1 MKFLR
6 HCDFLS
12 PEIVL
17 HYEGDERHSSVASG
31 LMSLGLLALI
41 IYLVFYISTDF
52 IFHLNPSAFYYN
64 KYLDDLGIYPLNSSG
79 FFHFVNFEFLEGSG
93 LSKIDLKSYVIIGVA
108 KKDATY
114 ISNNIPTE
122 HDHYIYE
129 LCDKSDAGEFYD
141 LFDSEILSYYV
152 RSYCIKKFYDSKTK
166 TIISNTDESFQYP
179 YIIHGAARS
188 DYIDYGIYIQECQ
201 NISDYNDN
209 YCNSQAQIKTEFDY
223 FTKYAI
229 LYANQVVDVNNY
241 SYPITYSFPRVSN
254 SFSPLSYTANH
265 LNFNPL
271 RINSHAGI
279 IFDSDSTVDSYIYDY
294 NEKIVLTDMGNGIHG
309 SFHFWLQNNCQIYDR
324 TYKKLQD
331 ISGSIDGIIEILM
344 LIIDFV
350 NQWIFND
357 FQVLYDF
364 NKEIEKNVIKNK
376 GLRRM
381 MSFNYNNSNNINY
394 GNNKKHRTKFITR
407 KNMSTSMNSILNFES
422 PLKSSE
428 RNLEKKNNP
437 KIKRVPT
444 EISQTNLE
452 KKFQKIKWNQLLC
465 RFKMDC
471 LRKEY
476 VNYINDK
483 REKIISEEMMLK
495 YYFAIK
501 KVKENLIASANA
513 KLFELNNNGNN
524 NNNNNNIYTNNSF
537 VAGVGNLNNST
548 FSQRIVS
555 KRTFNSN
562 FDDNNSDKDKESN
575 FDTYNINNMDN
586 DNDDDEDSSNNNK
599 YKKRKIGVSHIRV
612 KSKENHNKKKLRIVN
627 NYV

>member
-1 MKFLR
+1 MKILR
-6 HCDFLS
+6 HCDFIS

-17 HYEGDERHSSVASG
+17 HYNGDERHSSVASG
-31 LMSLGLLALI
+31 LMSIGLLTLI
-41 IYLVFYISTDF
+41 IYLVIYISNDF
-52 IFHLNPSAFYYN
+52 LFHLNPTAFYY
-64 KYLDDLGIYPLNSSG
+64 KYYLSDLGTYMLDSTG

-93 LSKIDLKSYVIIGVA
+93 LSKIDLKSYAIIGVA
-108 KKDATY
+108 QKDATY

-122 HDHYIYE
+122 YDHYIYE
-129 LCDKSDAGEFYD
+129 LCDKSDAGD
-141 LFDSEILSYYV
+141 LYNTFDSEILSYYV
-152 RSYCIKKFYDSKTK
+152 RSYCIKKFYNSKTK
-166 TIISNTDESFQYP
+166 TIISNTDSSFKYP
-179 YIIHGAARS
+179 YLIHGAARS

-201 NISDYNDN
+201 NISDYNGN
-209 YCNSQAQIKTEFDY
+209 YCNSREQILQEFDY

-241 SYPITYSFPRVSN
+241 TNPIAYSFPRVSN

-271 RINSHAGI
+271 RIYTHTGI
-279 IFDSDSTVDSYIYDY
+279 IFDSDSQIDSYIYDY
-294 NEKIVLTDMGNGIHG
+294 NEKIVVQDMGNGIHG
-309 SFHFWLQNNCQIYDR
+309 SFHFWLQNTVECYDR

-344 LIIDFV
+344 LIIDFI

-364 NKEIEKNVIKNK
+364 NKEIEKNVVKNK

-381 MSFNYNNSNNINY
+381 LSFNYNNSLNLS
-394 GNNKKHRTKFITR
+394 NNKNNRTKFIVR
-407 KNMSTSMNSILNFES
+407 KNYFSSSNSILNFD
-422 PLKSSE
+422 PQIKSSE

-437 KIKRVPT
+437 KVPRVPT

-452 KKFQKIKWNQLLC
+452 KKFQKIKWHQLLC

-476 VNYINDK
+476 VNYINNK

-513 KLFELNNNGNN
+513 KLYETSNANN
-524 NNNNNNIYTNNSF
+524 NNNNSII
-537 VAGVGNLNNST
+537 GGGNLNNST
-548 FSQRIVS
+548 FSQKIVS

-562 FDDNNSDKDKESN
+562 FSEKSDKDKE
-575 FDTYNINNMDN
+575 YNLETVDINDMY
-586 DNDDDEDSSNNNK
+586 DDEDYNN
-599 YKKRKIGVSHIRV
+599 YKKKRKKIGVSHIKI
-612 KSKENHNKKKLRIVN
+612 KSKGNNGKKIKVAN